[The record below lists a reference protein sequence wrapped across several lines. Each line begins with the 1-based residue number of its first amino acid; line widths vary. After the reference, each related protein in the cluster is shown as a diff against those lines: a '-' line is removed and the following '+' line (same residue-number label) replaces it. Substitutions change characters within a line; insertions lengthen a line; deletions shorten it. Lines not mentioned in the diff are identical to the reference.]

1 MKNVM
6 KIMFVLISS
15 FAITAA
21 NAGEVSV
28 TGNAKATYNIAS
40 SDSVSAQN
48 DNGKAIGIT
57 NELTFVGTGELD
69 NGWTWKWQTELDPD
83 AAGATQSDDTQLVIT
98 TGMGTIGIM
107 NTEGNLSTKYKH
119 AASAYGIGSDNG
131 NGGGMTYGK
140 GMNAYN
146 SVQYTTPAMDMLPY
160 DMAIKVA
167 YSPGD
172 AVEANGAANAGAQSA
187 INDVKSVQITGSGN
201 GLSAGASYTMVD
213 ATADAAQKS
222 ETGGVFAKYAA
233 GPFTVG
239 VSRNLYA
246 PNTNAFDTGPE
257 ATAVSAT
264 NNIVKYYTNNAV
276 SLGYNVNDNLSIS
289 VDIEESDAEKR
300 TITKA
305 NKNHVENNVEL
316 EIKTAQA
323 AYSMGGMTLAISSKE
338 IENADYVTGKDAKET
353 FFSMAMAF

>member
-1 MKNVM
+1 MKNIM

-21 NAGEVSV
+21 NAGEVTVS
-28 TGNAKATYNIAS
+28 GNAKATYNVAS
-40 SDSVSAQN
+40 SDSASAGN
-48 DNGKAIGIT
+48 DNGKGIGIT

-83 AAGATQSDDTQLVIT
+83 AAGATQSDDTQLVVT

-146 SVQYTTPAMDMLPY
+146 SIQYTTPAMDMLPY
-160 DMAIKVA
+160 GMAIKVA

-172 AVEANGAANAGAQSA
+172 AIEANGAANPGAISA
-187 INDVKSVQITGSGN
+187 INDVKSVQITGSDN
-201 GLSAGASYTMVD
+201 GISAGASYTLVD

-222 ETGGVFAKYAA
+222 QTGGAFVKYAT

-246 PNTNAFDTGPE
+246 PNTNTFTSGIG
-257 ATAVSAT
+257 TAEVTAT
-264 NNIVKYYTNNAV
+264 NSIVKYYTNNAISV
-276 SLGYNVNDNLSIS
+276 GYNVNDALSLSI
-289 VDIEESDAEKR
+289 DFEESEAEKR
-300 TITKA
+300 TITVA
-305 NKNHVENNVEL
+305 NKNNTKNNVEL
-316 EIKTAQA
+316 SIVTAQA

-338 IENADYVTGKDAKET
+338 IENADYASGKDEKET